1 MSEQINSEQV
11 RKSTTNGKVFQTL
24 CALGMPTLEAWNS
37 ICDAAERLKWDDDGR
52 PYLTA
57 KDGVRW
63 FADVP
68 GENDK

>member
-1 MSEQINSEQV
+1 MSEPVKERIP
-11 RKSTTNGKVFQTL
+11 TTNGKVFETL
-24 CALGMPTLEAWNS
+24 RAIGVPVIQAWNG
-37 ICDAAERLKWDDDGR
+37 ICDAAEQLKGDDDGR